1 MNDEPLIFI
10 PWETVLILG
19 RDPLACSE
27 PAAGARFL
35 PLGSQIRVR
44 QNLSALRFDRGEHHD
59 EDGWQRY
66 CSGFRVLGL
75 ALARHDERIE
85 INLWRVD
92 LQSFADAHAE
102 LIKERDERETG
113 RKFTRQHLAAAVGTA
128 MINRSLTCLRPKVRR
143 QQVHQFVE
151 LLRFEEP
158 FPCRR
163 FFLQA
168 VTPLTYGRNYRPQ
181 VRILPLIFITTSPM
195 REPVSA

>member
-1 MNDEPLIFI
+1 MSPSYLYHGKPSSSSGVTRLRVPSPQPAHAFCHSVRRFVSDKTFPRFGSIAVSI
-10 PWETVLILG
+10 MTRTDGSGTV
-19 RDPLACSE
+19 RAS
-27 PAAGARFL
+27 AFL
-35 PLGSQIRVR
+35 VWPSPGTS
-44 QNLSALRFDRGEHHD
+44 
-59 EDGWQRY
+59 
-66 CSGFRVLGL
+66 
-75 ALARHDERIE
+75 IE

-181 VRILPLIFITTSPM
+181 VRILPLIFMTTSPM